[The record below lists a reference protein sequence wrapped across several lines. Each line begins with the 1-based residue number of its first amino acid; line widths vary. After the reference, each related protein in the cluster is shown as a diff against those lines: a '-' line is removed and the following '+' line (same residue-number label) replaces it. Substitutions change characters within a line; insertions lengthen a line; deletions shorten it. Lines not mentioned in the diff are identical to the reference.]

1 MNDALHLDDR
11 VNEPGKRAAAIMA
24 VAVHVLLALFL
35 IYGIR
40 WQSTMPA
47 AVEVELVSSVPAAA
61 PKSEPKP
68 EPKPEVKPEPKVE
81 PKVETPPPKP
91 IVAPKP
97 DIAIKEKPEKK
108 PEPKPLFDPIKDMLK
123 RETEQNNKDKLR
135 DMLAKEEAAT
145 NASTAANANTSS
157 KSKARYVDRISAKI
171 RGNLVVPPGV
181 SGNPEAEFRVNQLPT
196 GEVIEV
202 KLRKSSGNRALD
214 EAIERAIHKSSP
226 LPKPERNEDFDRALD
241 LKFKPLEQVAPN

>member
-11 VNEPGKRAAAIMA
+11 VSEPGKRAAAIMT
-24 VAVHVLLALFL
+24 VVVHVLLALFL

-40 WQSTMPA
+40 WQSSLPA

-61 PKSEPKP
+61 PRSEPKP
-68 EPKPEVKPEPKVE
+68 ETKPEVKPEPKVE
-81 PKVETPPPKP
+81 TPPPKP
-91 IVAPKP
+91 VVAPKP

-123 RETEQNNKDKLR
+123 REAEQSNKDKLR
-135 DMLAKEEAAT
+135 DMLAKEEAAS
-145 NASTAANANTSS
+145 NASAAANASS

-171 RGNLVVPPGV
+171 RGNLMVPPGV

-214 EAIERAIHKSSP
+214 EAIERAIYKSSP

-241 LKFKPLEQVAPN
+241 LKFKPLEQGTPN

>member
-11 VNEPGKRAAAIMA
+11 VSEPGKRAAAIMA

-40 WQSTMPA
+40 WQSTLPA
-47 AVEVELVSSVPAAA
+47 AVEVELVSAVPAAA
-61 PKSEPKP
+61 PRSEPKP

-81 PKVETPPPKP
+81 IPPPKP
-91 IVAPKP
+91 VAAPKP

-123 RETEQNNKDKLR
+123 RETEQSNKDKLR
-135 DMLAKEEAAT
+135 DMLAKEES
-145 NASTAANANTSS
+145 ASNTSASANASS

-171 RGNLVVPPGV
+171 RGNLMVPPGV

-214 EAIERAIHKSSP
+214 EAIERAIYKSSP

-241 LKFKPLEQVAPN
+241 LKFRPLEQGTPN